1 MYYWT
6 LQDQKLIIRVVNK
19 KLSVNFTLL
28 DFQMMAAY
36 NCVHLRYSNFTKKNF
51 FNYFFIV
58 LTTARGTIE
67 HRIRRLRKYEQMG
80 LFILEG
86 DQVKHTP
93 LFIRFINEYEKELK
107 KKINEVKKRAKE
119 RGYEL

>member
-1 MYYWT
+1 
-6 LQDQKLIIRVVNK
+6 
-19 KLSVNFTLL
+19 
-28 DFQMMAAY
+28 
-36 NCVHLRYSNFTKKNF
+36 
-51 FNYFFIV
+51 
-58 LTTARGTIE
+58 
-67 HRIRRLRKYEQMG
+67 MG